1 VFFADKKRTL
11 KLLLINIMFV
21 INAVIF
27 LNVYW
32 NKGEHNMK
40 SLGIR
45 TLDKRGNVTIPKS
58 FLKVHDI
65 KKGDYFELWFENDA
79 LIIQKLPVNR
89 CIFCGKTNDLLPVN
103 ISGKSICQTCFDLL
117 KENTEI

>member
-1 VFFADKKRTL
+1 
-11 KLLLINIMFV
+11 M
-21 INAVIF
+21 
-27 LNVYW
+27 
-32 NKGEHNMK
+32 GENNMK